1 MHMLRTDS
9 HQAPVIERAKR
20 FATNAMACSDCG
32 IPWENCRAFSENAQR
47 YDSQPWTTWRW
58 YKIALWQPQQW
69 QSKLLDVGLYGMWK
83 SMEILNANGHFHR
96 EHD

>member
-1 MHMLRTDS
+1 MLRTDS

-32 IPWENCRAFSENAQR
+32 MPWENCRAFSENAQR

-69 QSKLLDVGLYGMWK
+69 PVETPRCGFVWNV
-83 SMEILNANGHFHR
+83 EIHGNPQPKWPLS
-96 EHD
+96 